1 MHTHPGA
8 GDRCNGFRRRC
19 FPRVSSARSLLVG
32 LVAILAV
39 TFAMPAMES
48 AAQDALDF
56 TSQIGENAE
65 MAAEDTVEVLAD
77 HTGKASLSPHPGVA
91 ITMSGGRRRY
101 QGSREALA
109 WEGYETRSS
118 VVLDRDLG
126 HGFVGGLGLTWSSG
140 SVDLGGSADL
150 GGPMPLPFTST
161 LEYGITSVL
170 PGLGWRW
177 APGSGLW
184 VILGYVEGELELN
197 HFLSFAPQQGDIKQ
211 RATAAGAN
219 VRLLSVGA
227 AESGRQM
234 TLTLKGIGVSSRL
247 EASGNDEVLQKQ
259 TRDFQRLGLALNGAG
274 AFRLAPG
281 VLRPEVEFGVNRV
294 DIEEEA
300 VTNMRLVGALA
311 YTIPTWDLT
320 VAVTVKTMLA
330 HEKGDRNLYGGITLR
345 FRPRSLFFK
354 LFGDGA
360 D

>member
-8 GDRCNGFRRRC
+8 GDRCNGSRHRC
-19 FPRVSSARSLLVG
+19 FPRVSSTRSLLVA
-32 LVAILAV
+32 LAAILAV

-48 AAQDALDF
+48 AAQDVASPI
-56 TSQIGENAE
+56 SQTGENIEGVTEATAE
-65 MAAEDTVEVLAD
+65 ALANR
-77 HTGKASLSPHPGVA
+77 TGKGFLLRTPGVA
-91 ITMSGGRRRY
+91 VTMSGGRRRY
-101 QGSREALA
+101 QGSREASA
-109 WEGYETRSS
+109 WEGYETLSS
-118 VVLDRDLG
+118 VVLDRYLG
-126 HGFVGGLGLTWSSG
+126 HGFVGGLGLAWSSG
-140 SVDLGGSADL
+140 SVDLGG
-150 GGPMPLPFTST
+150 PMPIPFTST

-184 VILGYVEGELELN
+184 VILGYVEGELEVN
-197 HFLSFAPQQGDIKQ
+197 HFLSFGPQQGDIKQ

-247 EASGNDEVLQKQ
+247 ESSGNGEVLQKQ

-281 VLRPEVEFGVNRV
+281 VLRPKVEFGVNRV
-294 DIEEEA
+294 DTEEEA

-320 VAVTVKTMLA
+320 VAVNVRTMLA
-330 HEKGDRNLYGGITLR
+330 HEKGDRDLYGGITLR